1 MSGACPE
8 LASSPDD
15 RDLNAGEVHRG
26 VDPAVPGADRTAVQ
40 TYDPRLVWV
49 TIGLAP
55 FRTEALRVKAR
66 VMRRAMAYAMEGLLE
81 ALGRFPRP
89 RWGGRRLRRA
99 RRRRIAAN
107 RARRAL

>member
-49 TIGLAP
+49 
-55 FRTEALRVKAR
+55 
-66 VMRRAMAYAMEGLLE
+66 MRLAMAYAMEGLLE
-81 ALGRFPRP
+81 ALGEPTEEQLAAS
-89 RWGGRRLRRA
+89 RRSTLPA
-99 RRRRIAAN
+99 PPEDP
-107 RARRAL
+107 